1 MPPERGRSLAKI
13 LLQGRL
19 IEIAD
24 SYTLIPEDQPVKL
37 AGTIRDFVRD
47 TPGLRPYGAA
57 DKQQPIRQG
66 GRSLWLSL

>member
-24 SYTLIPEDQPVKL
+24 SYTLIPEDQPEELSRV
-37 AGTIRDFVRD
+37 IQDFVRD
-47 TPGLRPYGAA
+47 TL
-57 DKQQPIRQG
+57 
-66 GRSLWLSL
+66 